1 MAGTHRSTAEL
12 QADAAFASKGRMMD
26 GSTAT
31 GPFHA
36 GELRAQA
43 LAGGGASGGAIRD
56 FMPEQHRDFFAGL
69 PFLLLATVDNDG
81 APVAGIVSGPAGFVS
96 SPDERNL
103 HLHPGFAVQGPAVSL
118 LRPGQPVG
126 LLGIELHTRRRNR
139 VNGVIASVGSDGL
152 RVAVQQSFGNCPK
165 YIHPRELHQ
174 VPAAV
179 ELEMPPASFSGLDQE
194 AREQI
199 SAADTFFVATSSGA
213 TDGPHDG
220 VDISHRGGPQG
231 FIGVYGNTLT
241 IPDFRGNRYFNT
253 LGNMLLEPR
262 AALLFVD
269 FSNGDLLHLQ
279 GRAEILW
286 IADGHAGGVEAERRW
301 RFHAERGWRQHGALR
316 WRQTE

>member
-1 MAGTHRSTAEL
+1 
-12 QADAAFASKGRMMD
+12 MD
-26 GSTAT
+26 SSTAT

-56 FMPEQHRDFFAGL
+56 FMPEQHRDFFAAL
-69 PFLLLATVDNDG
+69 PFLFLATVDNEG

-96 SPDERNL
+96 SPDDRSL
-103 HLHPGFAVQGPAVSL
+103 RLHPGFAIQGPAVPL
-118 LRPGQPVG
+118 LLPGQPIG
-126 LLGIELHTRRRNR
+126 LLGIQLHTRRRNR
-139 VNGVIASVGSDGL
+139 ANGVIAGIDGDGL
-152 RVAVQQSFGNCPK
+152 RIAVRQSFGNCPK
-165 YIHPRELHQ
+165 YIHPRELHH
-174 VPAAV
+174 VPAAAD
-179 ELEMPPASFSGLDQE
+179 PARSTVSFSGLDE
-194 AREQI
+194 AARKQI

-213 TDGPHDG
+213 ADGPHHG

-231 FIGVYGNTLT
+231 FIDIRDNTLT

-269 FSNGDLLHLQ
+269 FSSGDLLHLQ
-279 GRAEILW
+279 GRTEILW
-286 IADGHAGGVEAERRW
+286 ADDDAEAERRW
-301 RFHAERGWRQHGALR
+301 RFHTERGWRHNGALP

>member
-1 MAGTHRSTAEL
+1 
-12 QADAAFASKGRMMD
+12 MD
-26 GSTAT
+26 GSTTA

-69 PFLLLATVDNDG
+69 PFLLLATVDSEG
-81 APVAGIVSGPAGFVS
+81 APVAGVVSGPAGFVS
-96 SPDERNL
+96 SPDERRL
-103 HLHPGFAVQGPAVSL
+103 HLHPGFTVQGPAASL
-118 LRPGQPVG
+118 LRPGQSIG

-139 VNGVIASVGSDGL
+139 ANGVISSVDSGGL
-152 RVAVQQSFGNCPK
+152 RIAVQQSFGNCPK
-165 YIHPRELHQ
+165 YIHPRELHH
-174 VPAAV
+174 VSAAAGTA
-179 ELEMPPASFSGLDQE
+179 MPTAAFSGLDEE
-194 AREQI
+194 ARKQI

-213 TDGPHDG
+213 ANGAHHG

-231 FIGVYGNTLT
+231 FIDIRGNTLT

-279 GRAEILW
+279 GRTEILW
-286 IADGHAGGVEAERRW
+286 NAADQAGGVEAERRW
-301 RFHAERGWRQHGALR
+301 RFHTERGWRQSGALP
-316 WRQTE
+316 WRQIG